1 MTSKRGSRL
10 QNCKIKSDIIDLW
23 FSPFPYYRGG
33 KRILKWCVLQNGATK
48 ISLTCLQILPHIK
61 KSRCRRKKMLAHC
74 YFKDRYLPLDQNYYS
89 VSVLSECRVFS
100 PDFILLMSVLIRAK
114 NLILL
119 SGRLFCHKYLIQER
133 IVRRQFNRKN

>member
-10 QNCKIKSDIIDLW
+10 RNCKIKSDIIDLW

-74 YFKDRYLPLDQNYYS
+74 YFKDRYLPPDQNYYS
-89 VSVLSECRVFS
+89 VTVLSECGVFS
-100 PDFILLMSVLIRAK
+100 PDFILLMSVLIRTK